1 MDPCLDDALRLDYL
15 NGTLPEMERMVF
27 EKHLDACP
35 ACRREIDG
43 LRRAAAA
50 VAELRSPSVP
60 AAWAAA
66 AKARLR
72 AKALTAGA
80 VVSSSPYPERR
91 RTNVLQYAAI
101 AAGITGGLVLI
112 FGLALGATAGSWI
125 PDLPDA
131 LGISGDRAA
140 RTAGLVVGIL
150 SLHALLFVPSI
161 VDNVYR
167 IVRRGGRRNRQAPS
181 SLRFVP

>member
-1 MDPCLDDALRLDYL
+1 LDDVLRLDYL
-15 NGTLPEMERMVF
+15 NGTLSEKERALF

-43 LRRAAAA
+43 LRRTAAA
-50 VAELRSPSVP
+50 VAGLRPPAVP
-60 AAWAAA
+60 AAWTAA

-72 AKALTAGA
+72 EKASLPAIVPMDPA
-80 VVSSSPYPERR
+80 LARP
-91 RTNVLQYAAI
+91 RTDVFLYAAI
-101 AAGITGGLVLI
+101 AAGITGGLVLL
-112 FGLALGATAGSWI
+112 FGSVLGAAAGSWVSG
-125 PDLPDA
+125 LSDA
-131 LGISGDRAA
+131 LGVSGPRAA

-167 IVRRGGRRNRQAPS
+167 LVRRGGRRGRPAS
-181 SLRFVP
+181 SVLRLIP